1 MRQVAE
7 EDGHNQMEWIPCARS
22 LVASRNAKEV
32 DEDGI
37 FVCVTRFAE

>member
-7 EDGHNQMEWIPCARS
+7 EDGHNQIPCARS